1 MGSFKVGL
9 ATTDGLAG
17 ALLMAVHRGYDQTWL
32 DQYPQVIE
40 ALTLEQVNSVA
51 KKYLKPDEMFIIKA
65 GTIPGAVTT
74 PVSKK

>member
-1 MGSFKVGL
+1 
-9 ATTDGLAG
+9 
-17 ALLMAVHRGYDQTWL
+17 MAVHRGYDQTWL

-74 PVSKK
+74 PGSKK